1 MAARGITFDEILRDV
16 KAREVAPVY
25 YLMGEEDYY
34 IDKLSDAIVD
44 AVLDK
49 DERDFN
55 LDIVYGAEVTV
66 DKIIELAHA
75 YPMMA
80 ERRVVLVREA
90 QAIRSLDG
98 LEAYLSHLTPTT
110 VLVFCHKHGTL
121 DKRKSVSKAIQQA
134 GVVFES
140 KKLFDNQLPPFIT
153 QYLRQH
159 DVDIEPQAI
168 QMLAGHVGADLSR
181 LTTEMDKLLLALPE
195 GSRVVDAALVEDQ
208 TGVSKDFNDFELMA
222 ALAQRNIF
230 RANQI
235 VKYYQGNPRS
245 FFITRT
251 LTNLFTFFSDVMLAY
266 YVPKRADGRPD
277 TSDAAIAAWL
287 GKSEWKVRQDV
298 GPARRNY
305 SGVKVMQILGEI
317 RKTDAQSKGVGGCR
331 TPHEEL
337 LQDLIFFILH

>member
-1 MAARGITFDEILRDV
+1 MAAARTVTYEEILRNI
-16 KAREVAPVY
+16 KAQKIAPVY

-34 IDKLSDAIVD
+34 IDRLSDAIVD
-44 AVLDK
+44 AVLAEEEK
-49 DERDFN
+49 DFN
-55 LDIVYGAEVTV
+55 LDIVYGAETNV
-66 DKIIELAHA
+66 DKVIELAHA

-98 LEAYLSHLTPTT
+98 LEAYLTHLTPTT
-110 VLVFCHKHGTL
+110 VLVFCHKHGKL
-121 DKRKSVSKAIQQA
+121 DMRKAAAKAIQEV

-140 KKLFDNQLPPFIT
+140 RKLFDNQLPPFIA
-153 QYLRQH
+153 QYFRQKGI
-159 DVDIEPQAI
+159 DIEPQAV

-181 LTTEMDKLLLALPE
+181 LTTEMDKLLLALPKD
-195 GSRVVDAALVEDQ
+195 SRVVGAELVEQQ
-208 TGVSKDFNDFELMA
+208 TGMSKDFNDYELQA
-222 ALAQRNIF
+222 ALANRNVY

-245 FFITRT
+245 FAIVRT

-266 YVPKRADGRPD
+266 YAPD
-277 TSDAAIAAWL
+277 RTDASIAAWI

-317 RKTDAQSKGVGGCR
+317 RKTDAWSKGVEGCG

>member
-1 MAARGITFDEILRDV
+1 MAARGITYEDILRDV
-16 KAREVAPVY
+16 KAQKIVPVY

-34 IDKLSDAIVD
+34 IDKLSDVIVD
-44 AVLDK
+44 AVLTK
-49 DERDFN
+49 EEKDFN
-55 LDIVYGAEVTV
+55 LDVVYGAEVNI

-90 QAIRSLDG
+90 QAIRSLEG
-98 LEAYLSHLTPTT
+98 LEAYLAHLTPTT
-110 VLVFCHKHGTL
+110 VLIFCHKHGKL
-121 DKRKSVSKAIQQA
+121 DARKSVAKAIQQV
-134 GVVFES
+134 GVVYES
-140 KKLFDNQLPPFIT
+140 KKLFDNQLPPFIS
-153 QYLRQH
+153 QYMRQH
-159 DVDIEPQAI
+159 NVDIEPQAV

-195 GSRVVDAALVEDQ
+195 GGRVVDAAIVEQQ
-208 TGVSKDFNDFELMA
+208 TGMSKDFNDFELMA

-245 FFITRT
+245 FAIVRT

-266 YVPKRADGRPD
+266 YAPD
-277 TSDAAIAAWL
+277 RSDAGIAAWL

-317 RKTDAQSKGVGGCR
+317 RKTDAFSKGVGGCR
-331 TPHEEL
+331 TPQEEL

>member
-1 MAARGITFDEILRDV
+1 
-16 KAREVAPVY
+16 
-25 YLMGEEDYY
+25 MGL
-34 IDKLSDAIVD
+34 KL
-44 AVLDK
+44 
-49 DERDFN
+49 
-55 LDIVYGAEVTV
+55 
-66 DKIIELAHA
+66 IELAHA

-90 QAIRSLDG
+90 QAMRSLDG
-98 LEAYLSHLTPTT
+98 LEAYLNHLTPTT
-110 VLVFCHKHGTL
+110 VLIFCHKHGKL
-121 DKRKSVSKAIQQA
+121 DMRKAVSKAMMQV

-140 KKLFDNQLPPFIT
+140 KRLYDNQVPPFIS
-153 QYLRQH
+153 QYFRQH
-159 DVDIEPQAI
+159 GADIEPKAV

-195 GSRVVDAALVEDQ
+195 GSRVVEAALVEEL
-208 TGVSKDFNDFELMA
+208 TGMSKDFNDFELLA
-222 ALAQRNIF
+222 ALAGRNIF

-245 FFITRT
+245 FAIVRT

-266 YVPKRADGRPD
+266 YAPD
-277 TSDAAIAAWL
+277 KTDAGIAAWL

-317 RKTDAQSKGVGGCR
+317 RKTDAKSKGVGGCR

>member
-1 MAARGITFDEILRDV
+1 MAARGITYEEILRDV
-16 KAREVAPVY
+16 KAQKIAPVY

-44 AVLDK
+44 SVLSE
-49 DERDFN
+49 DEKDFN
-55 LDIVYGAEVTV
+55 LDVVYGAETDI
-66 DKIIELAHA
+66 DKVIELAHA

-90 QAIRSLDG
+90 QSIRSLDG
-98 LEAYLSHLTPTT
+98 LEAYLAHLTPTT
-110 VLVFCHKHGTL
+110 VLIFCHKHGKL
-121 DKRKSVSKAIQQA
+121 DARKAVGKALQQT
-134 GVVFES
+134 GVVYES
-140 KKLFDNQLPPFIT
+140 KKLYENQLPPFIS
-153 QYLRQH
+153 QYFRQH
-159 DVDIEPQAI
+159 NVDIEPQAI

-195 GSRVVDAALVEDQ
+195 GGRVVGAALVEEQ

-235 VKYYQGNPRS
+235 VNYYQGNPRS
-245 FFITRT
+245 FFIGRT
-251 LTNLFTFFSDVMLAY
+251 LINLFTFFSDVMLAY
-266 YVPKRADGRPD
+266 YAPGKD
-277 TSDAAIAAWL
+277 DASIAAWL
-287 GKSEWKVRQDV
+287 GKSEWKVRQDI

-317 RKTDAQSKGVGGCR
+317 RKTDAKSKGVGGCR

-337 LQDLIFFILH
+337 LLELIFFILH

>member
-1 MAARGITFDEILRDV
+1 MAARGVTFEDILRDV
-16 KAREVAPVY
+16 QAKDIAPVY

-34 IDKLSDAIVD
+34 IDQLSDAIVE
-44 AVLDK
+44 AVLSK

-55 LDIVYGAEVTV
+55 LDIVYGAETDI
-66 DKIIELAHA
+66 DKVIELAHA

-90 QAIRSLDG
+90 QAMRSLEG
-98 LEAYLSHLTPTT
+98 LDSYLSHLTPTT
-110 VLVFCHKHGTL
+110 VLVFCHKHGKL
-121 DKRKSVSKAIQQA
+121 DMRKAAAKTMQQI

-140 KKLFDNQLPPFIT
+140 KRLYDNQLPPFISR
-153 QYLRQH
+153 YFRQH
-159 DVDIEPQAI
+159 DVDVEPQAI

-195 GSRVVDAALVEDQ
+195 GGRVVDASLVEEQ
-208 TGVSKDFNDFELMA
+208 TGMSKDFNDFELMA

-245 FFITRT
+245 FFIGRT

-266 YVPKRADGRPD
+266 YTPKKNDGRPD
-277 TSDAAIAAWL
+277 ASDAGIAAWL

>member
-1 MAARGITFDEILRDV
+1 MAAKGITYDDIMRDV
-16 KAREVAPVY
+16 KARNFAPVY

-44 AVLDK
+44 AVLSE

-55 LDIVYGAEVTV
+55 LDIVYGAETDI
-66 DKIIELAHA
+66 DKVIELAHA

-90 QAIRSLDG
+90 QAIRSLEG

-110 VLVFCHKHGTL
+110 VLIFCHKHGKL
-121 DKRKSVSKAIQQA
+121 DARKAAAKALQQV
-134 GVVFES
+134 GVVYES
-140 KKLFDNQLPPFIT
+140 KRLYENQLPPFIARYFT
-153 QYLRQH
+153 QH
-159 DVDIEPQAI
+159 GVDIEPQAI
-168 QMLAGHVGADLSR
+168 QMLAGHVGSDLSR

-195 GSRVVDAALVEDQ
+195 GGRVVSAALVEDQ
-208 TGVSKDFNDFELMA
+208 TGMSKDFNDFELTA

-245 FFITRT
+245 FFIGKT

-266 YVPKRADGRPD
+266 YAPEK
-277 TSDAAIAAWL
+277 TDAAIAVWI
-287 GKSEWKVRQDV
+287 GKNEWKVRQDI

-317 RKTDAQSKGVGGCR
+317 RKTDAWSKGVGGVR